1 MLLADEEVEEE
12 RELFEAAFDMM
23 GLVGDGWG
31 LMRMPGLVLERGR
44 GRLGGRWRTAA
55 MRSRWCR
62 KEGVRG
68 ANELWCLGQL

>member
-1 MLLADEEVEEE
+1 VLLADEEVEEE

-55 MRSRWCR
+55 MRSR